1 MISDFLSL
9 EPEETGKN
17 GEKYICCLPDP
28 EPSGDYKMIACGRI
42 KILKNH
48 PSGKCVI
55 RIELDDNF
63 ESLCVGD
70 IYRRKEFLVSVL
82 YLLRRNTD
90 LILEHARIILKDF
103 TGIYIGTA
111 DGLSSA

>member
-9 EPEETGKN
+9 ELEERGKN
-17 GEKYICCLPDP
+17 GENYICCLPDP
-28 EPSGDYKMIACGRI
+28 EIYGEYQMIACGRI

-48 PSGKCVI
+48 PSGKCII
-55 RIELDDNF
+55 RIDLDSNF

-70 IYRRKEFLVSVL
+70 IYRRKEFLISVL
-82 YLLRRNTD
+82 YLLCRNTD

-103 TGIYIGTA
+103 TGIYIGTVES
-111 DGLSSA
+111 LSSA

>member
-9 EPEETGKN
+9 EPEERGEN
-17 GEKYICCLPDP
+17 GEKYICYLPDP
-28 EPSGDYKMIACGRI
+28 EIDGDDKMIACGRI

-48 PSGKCVI
+48 PSGKCII
-55 RIELDDNF
+55 RIDLDSNF
-63 ESLCVGD
+63 EPLCVGD
-70 IYRRKEFLVSVL
+70 IYRRKEFLISVL
-82 YLLRRNTD
+82 YLLRRNTE

-103 TGIYIGTA
+103 TGIYICTA